1 MEPRKSRFMH
11 AFRYAWEGIRYMVRT
26 QPNAQVHM
34 GIALLVLIAGFL
46 LGVSRLEWII
56 IILVVG
62 LVLAAEALNSAIEKV
77 VDLASPGQHELAKR
91 AKDLGA
97 GAVLITAITAAL
109 AGLLIFVPRLLACI
123 TVP

>member
-1 MEPRKSRFMH
+1 
-11 AFRYAWEGIRYMVRT
+11 
-26 QPNAQVHM
+26 M